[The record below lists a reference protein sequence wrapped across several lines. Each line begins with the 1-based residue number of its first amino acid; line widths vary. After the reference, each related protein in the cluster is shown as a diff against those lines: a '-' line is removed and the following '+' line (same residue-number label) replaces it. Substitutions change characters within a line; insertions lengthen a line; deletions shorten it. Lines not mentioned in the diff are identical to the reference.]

1 MYVFVS
7 KITFNLKFFSD
18 DKAQPE
24 ILKIEFP
31 NLTSVIVPWNA
42 GCYNPEELLVRKS
55 FMNGQRVV
63 STSVYITLKTLCYSP
78 TELTK
83 QTACLPVGS

>member
-1 MYVFVS
+1 VGKMYVFVS

-31 NLTSVIVPWNA
+31 NLTSVIVSWNA
-42 GCYNPEELLVRKS
+42 GCYNPEEQLVSKC
-55 FMNGQRVV
+55 FMNGQGR
-63 STSVYITLKTLCYSP
+63 
-78 TELTK
+78 
-83 QTACLPVGS
+83 G